1 MPEYTICRG
10 VLALLKENER
20 LRAALADSCEEHRAE
35 IFDATTGGGCMLL
48 HDAVAAE
55 RERCLDVRLSDDDA
69 LRFACR
75 VLESD
80 APAADKAAARD
91 GLMAIRTRIRA

>member
-1 MPEYTICRG
+1 MSFEQW
-10 VLALLKENER
+10 
-20 LRAALADSCEEHRAE
+20 RAE
-35 IFDATTGGGCMLL
+35 YVNKHGVPPR
-48 HDAVAAE
+48 AVYAWNAGKAAE

-80 APAADKAAARD
+80 APEADKASARD
-91 GLMAIRTRIRA
+91 GLMAIRVRMRGVTAPAQAAGCAPGEG

>member
-1 MPEYTICRG
+1 MYTYT
-10 VLALLKENER
+10 ADQM
-20 LRAALADSCEEHRAE
+20 RAYAAE
-35 IFDATTGGGCMLL
+35 Q
-48 HDAVAAE
+48 VAAE

-80 APAADKAAARD
+80 APEADKASARD
-91 GLMAIRTRIRA
+91 GLMAIRVRMRGVTAPAQAAGCAPGEG